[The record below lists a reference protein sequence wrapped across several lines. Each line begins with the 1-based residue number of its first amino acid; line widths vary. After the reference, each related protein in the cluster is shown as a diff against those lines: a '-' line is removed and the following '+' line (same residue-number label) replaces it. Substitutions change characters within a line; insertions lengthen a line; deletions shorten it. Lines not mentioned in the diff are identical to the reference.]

1 MNKKLLI
8 VEDSSSLRRILDEIL
23 TSKGY
28 DVTSAENG
36 RIAFEILQK
45 EEFPVV
51 ITDLEMPVML
61 GDELIDKMMTLTAQP
76 VVIVLTSHD
85 DSNRI
90 IDIMRKGVFD
100 YMIKPVKKADLFIS
114 IERAFRVSE
123 LNRLQ
128 KITEKEKMIRLEHQL
143 EWYKF
148 LERQGHKGGKTS
160 ESLLFENLQRSLNQ
174 GSGLGAMFSLV
185 ELLTATAVKK
195 GDVYEIEEK
204 ILNQLIDN
212 QRIVYEAMIIFSEI
226 EKISINPLKLEP
238 VSIKQLYESIGAM
251 ILKMKPLEDIHGHS
265 LLLCDEKTYFGEIIV
280 EINLEYLLRV
290 VREML
295 INAMKFSEQKTSV
308 YVILEK
314 DGGDMVIS
322 VINNTKSIT
331 DDGIPMEY
339 ENIVFE
345 PFFRKV
351 KYIEDRYQT
360 LDYGLGL
367 TLSEKII
374 QRHNG
379 RISIYNIQDYSD
391 ISKNPLTKVN
401 CRITLP
407 IIRSGMVEHSGRD
420 VIDEIPLAL

>member
-1 MNKKLLI
+1 MKKKLLI
-8 VEDSSSLRRILDEIL
+8 VEDSSSLRRILDEVL

-28 DVTSAENG
+28 EVTSAENG
-36 RIAFEILQK
+36 RVAFDILEK
-45 EEFPVV
+45 DEFPVV

-61 GDELIDKMMTLTAQP
+61 GDELIDKMITLPSPP

-114 IERAFRVSE
+114 IDRAFRVSE
-123 LNRLQ
+123 LSRLQ
-128 KITEKEKMIRLEHQL
+128 KVTEKEKMIRLEHQL

-148 LERQGHKGGKTS
+148 VERQGHKGGKTS

-195 GDVYEIEEK
+195 DDGYLIEEK

-212 QRIVYEAMIIFSEI
+212 QKIVYEAMIIFSEI
-226 EKISINPLKLEP
+226 EKISTNPIKLEP
-238 VSIKQLYESIGAM
+238 MSVKQFYDGIAAM
-251 ILKMKPLEDIHGHS
+251 IAKMKPLEEIHTHS
-265 LLLCDEKTYFGEIIV
+265 LLLCDEKSYFGEVIV
-280 EINLEYLLRV
+280 EINLEYMLRV

-295 INAMKFSEQKTSV
+295 VNAMKFSEHRSSI
-308 YVILEK
+308 YMILEK
-314 DGGDMVIS
+314 DGSDMALS
-322 VINNTKSIT
+322 VINNTKTIT

-339 ENIVFE
+339 ENLVFE

-367 TLSEKII
+367 TLSAKIV

-379 RISIYNIQDYSD
+379 KISIYNIQDYSD
-391 ISKNPLTKVN
+391 ISKNPITKVN
-401 CRITLP
+401 CRVTLP
-407 IIRSGMVEHSGRD
+407 IIRSGLAEHREQDAVGEVSMV
-420 VIDEIPLAL
+420 V